1 MMLKELSQYLN
12 NDRWRHISRFGG
24 ALSQRGA
31 YDEAAEEDTEPP
43 LHCQAVDDVMIWTQ
57 I

>member
-1 MMLKELSQYLN
+1 MTGDVTSPG
-12 NDRWRHISRFGG
+12 GG

-43 LHCQAVDDVMIWTQ
+43 LHCQAVDDVMI
-57 I
+57 